1 MTKWLLIGLLPLFVC
16 AESLKIEHLRTELY
30 SKAAENT
37 LKKIE
42 LSLEFEGENLRA
54 NENRLLDSTNT
65 VIASFFYE
73 DIFTELGKMRFKEA
87 LSKFASSH
95 YGISV
100 KNVFILSLKGI
111 ESFDLDELKSFL
123 EDSETPANTRKRQ
136 LKKAFKE
143 SNSSAKA
150 TPAPKNAP
158 LQNFGAKQSVQ
169 IPPLP
174 NVSALL
180 DDNAAGGALNA
191 LLSGASG
198 ANALSDEAL
207 NALPA
212 AALKALTKGG
222 ALNGVLPDNAALINK
237 ALSNKA
243 LPASNALNALSASD
257 AAFDLSVDDI
267 NPKIL
272 PLPDIELVKDIPP
285 QPIKL
290 KDGNFTGVKKINLK
304 RQSHSI
310 K

>member
-158 LQNFGAKQSVQ
+158 LQNFGAKQSAQ

-222 ALNGVLPDNAALINK
+222 ALNGASGVLPDNAALNK
-237 ALSNKA
+237 ALSSKA
-243 LPASNALNALSASD
+243 LPANNALNALSASGGE
-257 AAFDLSVDDI
+257 FDLSVDDI

-272 PLPDIELVKDIPP
+272 PLPDIKLVKDTPP

-290 KDGNFTGVKKINLK
+290 KDGNFTGFRK
-304 RQSHSI
+304 
-310 K
+310 

>member
-136 LKKAFKE
+136 LKKAFKD

-158 LQNFGAKQSVQ
+158 LQNFGAKQSAQ

-180 DDNAAGGALNA
+180 DDNGVGSALNA
-191 LLSGASG
+191 LLSGANG
-198 ANALSDEAL
+198 TNALSDEAL

-243 LPASNALNALSASD
+243 LPTNNALNALSASD
-257 AAFDLSVDDI
+257 ATFDLSVDDI

-290 KDGNFTGVKKINLK
+290 KDGNFTGFKK
-304 RQSHSI
+304 
-310 K
+310 

>member
-1 MTKWLLIGLLPLFVC
+1 MTKWLLIGLFPLFVC

-136 LKKAFKE
+136 LKKAFTE

-158 LQNFGAKQSVQ
+158 LQNFGAKQSTQ

-180 DDNAAGGALNA
+180 DDNEAGSALNA

-222 ALNGVLPDNAALINK
+222 ALNGASGVLPDNATLINK

-243 LPASNALNALSASD
+243 LPANNALNALSASD

-290 KDGNFTGVKKINLK
+290 KDGNFTGVKK
-304 RQSHSI
+304 
-310 K
+310 

>member
-73 DIFTELGKMRFKEA
+73 DLFTELGKMRFKEA

-136 LKKAFKE
+136 LKKAFKD

-150 TPAPKNAP
+150 TTAPKNAP
-158 LQNFGAKQSVQ
+158 LQNFSAQQSVQ

-174 NVSALL
+174 NVSALFDDGAL
-180 DDNAAGGALNA
+180 DALPSGALNA
-191 LLSGASG
+191 LSSGASG

-222 ALNGVLPDNAALINK
+222 ALNGGVLLDNAALNK
-237 ALSNKA
+237 TLSSKA
-243 LPASNALNALSASD
+243 LPANNAFNALSASGGE
-257 AAFDLSVDDI
+257 FDLSIDDI

-272 PLPDIELVKDIPP
+272 PLPDIELVKDTPP

-290 KDGNFTGVKKINLK
+290 KDGNFTGFRK
-304 RQSHSI
+304 
-310 K
+310 

>member
-42 LSLEFEGENLRA
+42 LSLEFEGENLRE

-158 LQNFGAKQSVQ
+158 LQNFGAKQSAQ

-180 DDNAAGGALNA
+180 DDNEAGSALNA
-191 LLSGASG
+191 LLSGANG
-198 ANALSDEAL
+198 TNALSDEAL

-222 ALNGVLPDNAALINK
+222 ALNSVLPNNAALINK

-290 KDGNFTGVKKINLK
+290 KDGNFTGVKK
-304 RQSHSI
+304 
-310 K
+310 

>member
-73 DIFTELGKMRFKEA
+73 DNFTELGKMRFKEA

-158 LQNFGAKQSVQ
+158 LQNFSAKQSVQ

-174 NVSALL
+174 NDTS
-180 DDNAAGGALNA
+180 
-191 LLSGASG
+191 
-198 ANALSDEAL
+198 
-207 NALPA
+207 LPRYS
-212 AALKALTKGG
+212 T
-222 ALNGVLPDNAALINK
+222 
-237 ALSNKA
+237 
-243 LPASNALNALSASD
+243 PA
-257 AAFDLSVDDI
+257 
-267 NPKIL
+267 
-272 PLPDIELVKDIPP
+272 
-285 QPIKL
+285 
-290 KDGNFTGVKKINLK
+290 
-304 RQSHSI
+304 
-310 K
+310 

>member
-42 LSLEFEGENLRA
+42 LSIEFEGENLRA

-136 LKKAFKE
+136 LKKAFKD

-150 TPAPKNAP
+150 TPAPQNAP
-158 LQNFGAKQSVQ
+158 LQNFGAKQSAQ

-180 DDNAAGGALNA
+180 DDNGAGGALNA
-191 LLSGASG
+191 LLSGANG
-198 ANALSDEAL
+198 TNALSDEAL

-222 ALNGVLPDNAALINK
+222 ALNGASGVLPDNAAHINK

-243 LPASNALNALSASD
+243 LPANNALNALSASD

-290 KDGNFTGVKKINLK
+290 KDGNFTGVKK
-304 RQSHSI
+304 
-310 K
+310 

>member
-143 SNSSAKA
+143 SNSSTKA

-158 LQNFGAKQSVQ
+158 LQNFSAKQSAQ

-191 LLSGASG
+191 LLSGASS

-222 ALNGVLPDNAALINK
+222 ALNGVLPDNAALNK
-237 ALSNKA
+237 ALSSKA
-243 LPASNALNALSASD
+243 LPTNNALNVLSASD

-272 PLPDIELVKDIPP
+272 PLPNIELVKDTPP

-290 KDGNFTGVKKINLK
+290 KDGNFTGVKK
-304 RQSHSI
+304 
-310 K
+310 

>member
-30 SKAAENT
+30 SKAAENM

-150 TPAPKNAP
+150 TPASQNAP
-158 LQNFGAKQSVQ
+158 LQDFSTKQGAQ

-174 NVSALL
+174 NVSALF

-212 AALKALTKGG
+212 ATLKALTKGG

-243 LPASNALNALSASD
+243 LPTNNALNALSASD

-290 KDGNFTGVKKINLK
+290 KDGNFTGFKK
-304 RQSHSI
+304 
-310 K
+310 

>member
-158 LQNFGAKQSVQ
+158 LQNFSAKQSVQ

-180 DDNAAGGALNA
+180 DDN
-191 LLSGASG
+191 
-198 ANALSDEAL
+198 EAD
-207 NALPA
+207 
-212 AALKALTKGG
+212 G
-222 ALNGVLPDNAALINK
+222 ALNGVLFDNAALINK

-243 LPASNALNALSASD
+243 LPTNNALNALSASD

-290 KDGNFTGVKKINLK
+290 KDGNFTGVKK
-304 RQSHSI
+304 
-310 K
+310 

>member
-150 TPAPKNAP
+150 TPALKNAP

-198 ANALSDEAL
+198 TNALSDEAL

-212 AALKALTKGG
+212 ATLKALTKGG

-243 LPASNALNALSASD
+243 LPANNALNALSASD

-290 KDGNFTGVKKINLK
+290 KDGNFTGFKK
-304 RQSHSI
+304 
-310 K
+310 

>member
-150 TPAPKNAP
+150 TPASQNAP

-180 DDNAAGGALNA
+180 DDNEAGGALNA

-212 AALKALTKGG
+212 ATLKALTKGG

-243 LPASNALNALSASD
+243 LPTNNALDALSASD

-290 KDGNFTGVKKINLK
+290 KDGNFTGVKK
-304 RQSHSI
+304 
-310 K
+310 

>member
-150 TPAPKNAP
+150 TPASQNAP
-158 LQNFGAKQSVQ
+158 LQNFSAKQSAQ

-222 ALNGVLPDNAALINK
+222 ALNGVSGVLPDNAALINK

-243 LPASNALNALSASD
+243 LPTNNALNALSASD
-257 AAFDLSVDDI
+257 AAFDLNVDDI

-290 KDGNFTGVKKINLK
+290 KDGNFTGFKK
-304 RQSHSI
+304 
-310 K
+310 

>member
-42 LSLEFEGENLRA
+42 LSIEFEGENLRA

-150 TPAPKNAP
+150 TPAPQNAP

-169 IPPLP
+169 IPPLL
-174 NVSALL
+174 NVSALF
-180 DDNAAGGALNA
+180 DDGALNA
-191 LLSGASG
+191 LPSGALNALSSGASG
-198 ANALSDEAL
+198 ANALSDESL

-222 ALNGVLPDNAALINK
+222 ALNGASGVLPDNATLINK

-243 LPASNALNALSASD
+243 LPANNALNALSASD

-290 KDGNFTGVKKINLK
+290 KDGNFTGFKK
-304 RQSHSI
+304 
-310 K
+310 

>member
-123 EDSETPANTRKRQ
+123 EYSETPANTRKRQ

-150 TPAPKNAP
+150 TPASQNAP
-158 LQNFGAKQSVQ
+158 LQNFSAKQSVQ
-169 IPPLP
+169 ISPLP

-180 DDNAAGGALNA
+180 DDNAADGALNA

-212 AALKALTKGG
+212 ATLKALTKGG
-222 ALNGVLPDNAALINK
+222 ALNGVLPDNATLINN

-243 LPASNALNALSASD
+243 LPANNALNALSASD

-290 KDGNFTGVKKINLK
+290 KDGNFTGVKK
-304 RQSHSI
+304 
-310 K
+310 

>member
-180 DDNAAGGALNA
+180 DDNAVGGALNA

-243 LPASNALNALSASD
+243 LLTNNALNALSASD

-290 KDGNFTGVKKINLK
+290 KDGNFTGFKK
-304 RQSHSI
+304 
-310 K
+310 

>member
-158 LQNFGAKQSVQ
+158 LQNFDAKQSVQ

-180 DDNAAGGALNA
+180 DDNGAGGALNA

-222 ALNGVLPDNAALINK
+222 ALNGASGVLPDNAALINK
-237 ALSNKA
+237 ALSGKA
-243 LPASNALNALSASD
+243 LPTNNALNALSASD
-257 AAFDLSVDDI
+257 TAFDLSVDDI

-290 KDGNFTGVKKINLK
+290 KDGNFTGVKK
-304 RQSHSI
+304 
-310 K
+310 

>member
-150 TPAPKNAP
+150 TPASQNAP
-158 LQNFGAKQSVQ
+158 LQNFSAKQSAQ

-180 DDNAAGGALNA
+180 DDNGAGGALNA

-222 ALNGVLPDNAALINK
+222 ALNGGVLLDNAALNK

-290 KDGNFTGVKKINLK
+290 KDGNFTGVKK
-304 RQSHSI
+304 
-310 K
+310 

>member
-111 ESFDLDELKSFL
+111 ENFDLDELKSFL

-150 TPAPKNAP
+150 TPALKNAP
-158 LQNFGAKQSVQ
+158 LQNFGAKQSAQ

-180 DDNAAGGALNA
+180 DDNEADGALNA

-212 AALKALTKGG
+212 AALKALTTDG
-222 ALNGVLPDNAALINK
+222 ALNSVLPNNAALINK

-290 KDGNFTGVKKINLK
+290 KDGNFTGFKK
-304 RQSHSI
+304 
-310 K
+310 

>member
-150 TPAPKNAP
+150 TPASQNAP

-180 DDNAAGGALNA
+180 DDNGAGGALNA

-243 LPASNALNALSASD
+243 LPANNALNALSASD
-257 AAFDLSVDDI
+257 AAFDLNVDDI

-290 KDGNFTGVKKINLK
+290 KDGNFTGFKK
-304 RQSHSI
+304 
-310 K
+310 

>member
-1 MTKWLLIGLLPLFVC
+1 MTKWLLIGLLPLFVY
-16 AESLKIEHLRTELY
+16 AESFKIEYLRTELY

-158 LQNFGAKQSVQ
+158 LQNFSAKQSAQ

-180 DDNAAGGALNA
+180 DDNEAGGALNA
-191 LLSGASG
+191 LLSGANG
-198 ANALSDEAL
+198 TNALSDEAL

-290 KDGNFTGVKKINLK
+290 KDGNFTGFKK
-304 RQSHSI
+304 
-310 K
+310 

>member
-150 TPAPKNAP
+150 TPVPKNAP
-158 LQNFGAKQSVQ
+158 LQNFSAKQSAQ

-180 DDNAAGGALNA
+180 DDNGAGGALNA

-243 LPASNALNALSASD
+243 LPTNNALNALSASD
-257 AAFDLSVDDI
+257 TTFDLSVDDI

-290 KDGNFTGVKKINLK
+290 KDGNFTGFKK
-304 RQSHSI
+304 
-310 K
+310 

>member
-150 TPAPKNAP
+150 TPALKNAP
-158 LQNFGAKQSVQ
+158 LQNFSAQQSAQ

-180 DDNAAGGALNA
+180 DDNEADGALNA

-222 ALNGVLPDNAALINK
+222 ALNGVLLDNAALINK

-243 LPASNALNALSASD
+243 LPTNNALNALSASD
-257 AAFDLSVDDI
+257 TTFDLSVDDI

-290 KDGNFTGVKKINLK
+290 KDGNFTGFKK
-304 RQSHSI
+304 
-310 K
+310 

>member
-1 MTKWLLIGLLPLFVC
+1 MTKWLVIGLLPLFVC
-16 AESLKIEHLRTELY
+16 AESLKIEHLSTELY

-143 SNSSAKA
+143 SNSSTKA

-158 LQNFGAKQSVQ
+158 LQNFSAKQSAQ

-180 DDNAAGGALNA
+180 DDNEAGGALNA
-191 LLSGASG
+191 LLSGASS

-290 KDGNFTGVKKINLK
+290 KDGNFTGVKK
-304 RQSHSI
+304 
-310 K
+310 

>member
-158 LQNFGAKQSVQ
+158 LQDLGAKQSAQ

-243 LPASNALNALSASD
+243 LPTNNALDALSASD

-290 KDGNFTGVKKINLK
+290 KDGNFTGFKK
-304 RQSHSI
+304 
-310 K
+310 

>member
-158 LQNFGAKQSVQ
+158 LQNFGAKQSAQ

-243 LPASNALNALSASD
+243 LPTNNALNALSASD

-290 KDGNFTGVKKINLK
+290 KDGNFTGVK
-304 RQSHSI
+304 R
-310 K
+310 

>member
-42 LSLEFEGENLRA
+42 LSIEFEGENLRA

-158 LQNFGAKQSVQ
+158 LQNFSAQQSVQ

-180 DDNAAGGALNA
+180 DDNGAGGALNA
-191 LLSGASG
+191 LLSGANG
-198 ANALSDEAL
+198 TNALSDEAL

-222 ALNGVLPDNAALINK
+222 ALNGGVLPDNAALINK

-243 LPASNALNALSASD
+243 LPTNNALNALSASD
-257 AAFDLSVDDI
+257 TAFDLSVDDI

-272 PLPDIELVKDIPP
+272 PLPNIELVKDTPP

-290 KDGNFTGVKKINLK
+290 KDGNFTRVKK
-304 RQSHSI
+304 
-310 K
+310 

>member
-169 IPPLP
+169 IQPLP

-272 PLPDIELVKDIPP
+272 PLPDIELVKDTPP

-290 KDGNFTGVKKINLK
+290 KDGNFTGFKK
-304 RQSHSI
+304 
-310 K
+310 

>member
-150 TPAPKNAP
+150 TPASQNAP
-158 LQNFGAKQSVQ
+158 LQNFSAKQSAQ

-222 ALNGVLPDNAALINK
+222 ALNGVSGVLPDNAALINK

-243 LPASNALNALSASD
+243 LPTNNALNALSASD
-257 AAFDLSVDDI
+257 AAFDLNVDDI

-290 KDGNFTGVKKINLK
+290 KDGNFTGVKK
-304 RQSHSI
+304 
-310 K
+310 

>member
-158 LQNFGAKQSVQ
+158 LQNFSAKQSAQ

-180 DDNAAGGALNA
+180 DDNEAGGALNA
-191 LLSGASG
+191 LLSGANG
-198 ANALSDEAL
+198 TNALSDEAL

-222 ALNGVLPDNAALINK
+222 ALNGGVLFDNAALINK

-257 AAFDLSVDDI
+257 AAFDLSADDI

-290 KDGNFTGVKKINLK
+290 KDGNFTGVKK
-304 RQSHSI
+304 
-310 K
+310 

>member
-1 MTKWLLIGLLPLFVC
+1 MTKWLLIGLFPLFVC
-16 AESLKIEHLRTELY
+16 AESLKIEHLRTEIY

-136 LKKAFKE
+136 LKKAFTE

-158 LQNFGAKQSVQ
+158 LQNFGAKQSTQ

-180 DDNAAGGALNA
+180 DDNEAGSALNA

-222 ALNGVLPDNAALINK
+222 ALNGASGVLPDNATLINK

-243 LPASNALNALSASD
+243 LPANNALNALSASD

-290 KDGNFTGVKKINLK
+290 KDGNFTGVKK
-304 RQSHSI
+304 
-310 K
+310 

>member
-158 LQNFGAKQSVQ
+158 L
-169 IPPLP
+169 P
-174 NVSALL
+174 NVSVLL
-180 DDNAAGGALNA
+180 DDNEAGGALNA

-222 ALNGVLPDNAALINK
+222 ALNGVLPDNATLINK

-243 LPASNALNALSASD
+243 LPANNAFNALSASD
-257 AAFDLSVDDI
+257 TAFDLSVDDI

-290 KDGNFTGVKKINLK
+290 KDGNFTGVKK
-304 RQSHSI
+304 
-310 K
+310 

>member
-158 LQNFGAKQSVQ
+158 LQNFGTKQSAQ

-174 NVSALL
+174 NVSALF
-180 DDNAAGGALNA
+180 DDNEADGALNA

-212 AALKALTKGG
+212 ATLKALTKGG
-222 ALNGVLPDNAALINK
+222 ALNGASGVLPDNATLINK

-243 LPASNALNALSASD
+243 LPANNALNALSASD

-290 KDGNFTGVKKINLK
+290 KDGNFTGVKK
-304 RQSHSI
+304 
-310 K
+310 

>member
-136 LKKAFKE
+136 LKKAFTE

-150 TPAPKNAP
+150 TPVPKNAP
-158 LQNFGAKQSVQ
+158 LQNFSAKQSVQ

-180 DDNAAGGALNA
+180 DDNGAGGALNA

-222 ALNGVLPDNAALINK
+222 ALNGVLPDNAALNK
-237 ALSNKA
+237 ALSSKA
-243 LPASNALNALSASD
+243 LPANNALNALSASD

-290 KDGNFTGVKKINLK
+290 KDGNFTGFRK
-304 RQSHSI
+304 
-310 K
+310 

>member
-150 TPAPKNAP
+150 TPVPKNAP
-158 LQNFGAKQSVQ
+158 LQDFSAKQSVQ
-169 IPPLP
+169 IPLLP

-180 DDNAAGGALNA
+180 DDNGAGGALNA

-243 LPASNALNALSASD
+243 LPTNNALNALSASD
-257 AAFDLSVDDI
+257 TAFDLSVDDI

-290 KDGNFTGVKKINLK
+290 KDGNFTRVKK
-304 RQSHSI
+304 
-310 K
+310 

>member
-30 SKAAENT
+30 SKVAENT

-150 TPAPKNAP
+150 TPASQNAP
-158 LQNFGAKQSVQ
+158 LQNFSAKQSVQ

-180 DDNAAGGALNA
+180 DDNEADGALNA

-222 ALNGVLPDNAALINK
+222 ALNGGVLPDNAALNK
-237 ALSNKA
+237 ASSSKA
-243 LPASNALNALSASD
+243 LPANNALNALSASD

-290 KDGNFTGVKKINLK
+290 KDGNFTGFKK
-304 RQSHSI
+304 
-310 K
+310 

>member
-158 LQNFGAKQSVQ
+158 LQNFGAKQSAQ

-180 DDNAAGGALNA
+180 DDTAAGGALNA

-243 LPASNALNALSASD
+243 LPTNNALNALSASD

-290 KDGNFTGVKKINLK
+290 KDGNFTGVK
-304 RQSHSI
+304 R
-310 K
+310 

>member
-95 YGISV
+95 YGIGV

-150 TPAPKNAP
+150 TPAPQNAP
-158 LQNFGAKQSVQ
+158 LQNFSAKQSVQ

-174 NVSALL
+174 NVSALF
-180 DDNAAGGALNA
+180 DDNEAGGALNA

-212 AALKALTKGG
+212 ATLKALTKGG

-243 LPASNALNALSASD
+243 LPTNNALNALSASD

-272 PLPDIELVKDIPP
+272 PLSDIELVKDIPP

-290 KDGNFTGVKKINLK
+290 KDGNFTRVKK
-304 RQSHSI
+304 
-310 K
+310 